1 MNIDKQIKKI
11 QNEDVGNID
20 SQSFVN
26 NLHRKRIQNDAR
38 SAQAISGIISFCIL
52 VIFSFLTVSQLAY
65 EPGSFASIDLIPY
78 EEMDSETED
87 YVIDLAVYLV
97 NSSNDIWE
105 TLNFFDEINFDNII
119 ASNYGGT
126 NE

>member
-52 VIFSFLTVSQLAY
+52 VLFCFLTVSQLAY
-65 EPGSFASIDLIPY
+65 EPGSFASTDLIPY

-87 YVIDLAVYLV
+87 YVIDLAAYLV

>member
-26 NLHRKRIQNDAR
+26 NLHRKRIHNDAR

-65 EPGSFASIDLIPY
+65 EPGSFASTDLIPY

-87 YVIDLAVYLV
+87 YVIDLAAYLV

>member
-26 NLHRKRIQNDAR
+26 NLHRKRIHNDAR

-65 EPGSFASIDLIPY
+65 EPGSFASTDLIPY

>member
-65 EPGSFASIDLIPY
+65 EPGSFASTDLIPY

-87 YVIDLAVYLV
+87 YVIDLAAYLV

>member
-26 NLHRKRIQNDAR
+26 NLHRKRIHNDAR

>member
-65 EPGSFASIDLIPY
+65 EPGSFASTDLIPY
-78 EEMDSETED
+78 EEMDTCLLYTSPSPRDPE
-87 YVIDLAVYLV
+87 
-97 NSSNDIWE
+97 
-105 TLNFFDEINFDNII
+105 
-119 ASNYGGT
+119 
-126 NE
+126 

>member
-65 EPGSFASIDLIPY
+65 EPGSFASTDLIPY
-78 EEMDSETED
+78 EEMDAETED
-87 YVIDLAVYLV
+87 YVIDLAAYLV

>member
-52 VIFSFLTVSQLAY
+52 VIFSFLTISQLAY
-65 EPGSFASIDLIPY
+65 EPGSFVSTDLIPY
-78 EEMDSETED
+78 EEMDTETED

>member
-1 MNIDKQIKKI
+1 
-11 QNEDVGNID
+11 
-20 SQSFVN
+20 
-26 NLHRKRIQNDAR
+26 
-38 SAQAISGIISFCIL
+38 
-52 VIFSFLTVSQLAY
+52 
-65 EPGSFASIDLIPY
+65 
-78 EEMDSETED
+78 MDSETED
-87 YVIDLAVYLV
+87 YVIDLAAYLV

>member
-38 SAQAISGIISFCIL
+38 SAQAISGIISFCIFTII
-52 VIFSFLTVSQLAY
+52 VFFVFLLKYSQ
-65 EPGSFASIDLIPY
+65 FAVL
-78 EEMDSETED
+78 
-87 YVIDLAVYLV
+87 
-97 NSSNDIWE
+97 
-105 TLNFFDEINFDNII
+105 
-119 ASNYGGT
+119 
-126 NE
+126 

>member
-65 EPGSFASIDLIPY
+65 EPGSFASTDLIPY
-78 EEMDSETED
+78 EEMDTETED
-87 YVIDLAVYLV
+87 YVIDLAAYLV

>member
-65 EPGSFASIDLIPY
+65 EPGSFASTDLIPY

-87 YVIDLAVYLV
+87 YVIDLAAYLV

-119 ASNYGGT
+119 ASNYGGA

>member
-52 VIFSFLTVSQLAY
+52 VIFSFLTFSQLAY
-65 EPGSFASIDLIPY
+65 EPGSFASTDLIPY

-87 YVIDLAVYLV
+87 YVIDLAAYLV

>member
-11 QNEDVGNID
+11 QNEDVRNID

-65 EPGSFASIDLIPY
+65 EPGSFASTDLIPY

-87 YVIDLAVYLV
+87 YVIDLAAYLV

>member
-87 YVIDLAVYLV
+87 YVIDLAAYLV

>member
-65 EPGSFASIDLIPY
+65 EPGLFASTDLIPY
-78 EEMDSETED
+78 EEMDTETED

>member
-65 EPGSFASIDLIPY
+65 EPGSFASTDLIPY

-87 YVIDLAVYLV
+87 FVIDLAAYLV

>member
-26 NLHRKRIQNDAR
+26 NLHRKRIHNDAR

-87 YVIDLAVYLV
+87 YVIDLAAYLV